1 MSQVGN
7 TILHR
12 LLLVLLVLAPLPLGS
27 NREWSWTLLSFLVAV
42 ITLVWVLRSFFR
54 PQRVSTVL
62 KLPVIVLFLIV
73 PAWAW
78 LQTVAWLPAGWQHP
92 LWDMSAAVPGPLLA
106 GAPVSGSISLSAQ
119 DSLMAAMR
127 LLSYGLV
134 FFLAFQFGRDRAK
147 ALLTFKCLALAAVVY
162 ALYGLIIFWGQFG
175 TLFWFFDE
183 GFKADVRGT
192 FVDRNSFATYLGL
205 TLLLA
210 IAVFHQQVAGRRRSP
225 MAVPRGRELR
235 IEQFILQVWQPL
247 IVILL
252 LTTALILTHSRGGF
266 FSTLAGGLVL
276 LWLLYKRQQFH
287 SAKSTA
293 VLGGTVLVAVLAFV
307 LTSEVSLQRID
318 RLTVD
323 SSARVEVYGL
333 SQAIEDN
340 PLLGFGYGT
349 FTDSFRL
356 YRDDHLA
363 AHFDKTD
370 NIYLENI
377 FELGWPAAAT
387 LFLLIGWVS
396 LRCLQGAFRRG
407 RDWVYPA
414 TGVAATVL
422 VAIHSLLNFS
432 LQMPAI
438 AVTYAAILGVAFAQ
452 SYSSRTG

>member
-92 LWDMSAAVPGPLLA
+92 LWGMSAAVLGPLLA
-106 GAPVSGSISLSAQ
+106 GAPMPGSISLSAQ

-134 FFLAFQFGRDRAK
+134 FFLAFQFGRDRA
-147 ALLTFKCLALAAVVY
+147 
-162 ALYGLIIFWGQFG
+162 
-175 TLFWFFDE
+175 
-183 GFKADVRGT
+183 
-192 FVDRNSFATYLGL
+192 
-205 TLLLA
+205 
-210 IAVFHQQVAGRRRSP
+210 
-225 MAVPRGRELR
+225 
-235 IEQFILQVWQPL
+235 
-247 IVILL
+247 
-252 LTTALILTHSRGGF
+252 TALILTHSRGGF

-293 VLGGTVLVAVLAFV
+293 VLGGTVLVA
-307 LTSEVSLQRID
+307 
-318 RLTVD
+318 
-323 SSARVEVYGL
+323 
-333 SQAIEDN
+333 
-340 PLLGFGYGT
+340 
-349 FTDSFRL
+349 
-356 YRDDHLA
+356 
-363 AHFDKTD
+363 
-370 NIYLENI
+370 
-377 FELGWPAAAT
+377 
-387 LFLLIGWVS
+387 
-396 LRCLQGAFRRG
+396 
-407 RDWVYPA
+407 
-414 TGVAATVL
+414 
-422 VAIHSLLNFS
+422 IHSLFDFS
-432 LQMPAI
+432 LQMPGI

-452 SYSSRTG
+452 SYASRTG